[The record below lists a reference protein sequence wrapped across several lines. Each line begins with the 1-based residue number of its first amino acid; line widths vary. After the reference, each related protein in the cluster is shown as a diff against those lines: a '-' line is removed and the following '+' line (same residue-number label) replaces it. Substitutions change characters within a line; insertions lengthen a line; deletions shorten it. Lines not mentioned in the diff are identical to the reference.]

1 MSGKFI
7 KKGSGA
13 GAQTPPL
20 LRASSPLKTE
30 KATEDYH

>member
-7 KKGSGA
+7 KKGSEA

-20 LRASSPLKTE
+20 IPAKTE